1 MKFSVITKSAKN
13 TINTEKNG
21 NTRISMNMLD
31 RLAEDNNEIKETQ
44 EVALAVRVLEELIIR
59 IFSSPCLEEVVA
71 VFDKAVEA
79 RNSKDRTSTR
89 SFSLA
94 FGMRRRHT
102 SKC

>member
-1 MKFSVITKSAKN
+1 MKSSVIPKSAKN
-13 TINTEKNG
+13 TISTEKIG
-21 NTRISMNMLD
+21 NTRISLNMLD

-44 EVALAVRVLEELIIR
+44 EVALAVRVLEELIIQ
-59 IFSSPCLEEVVA
+59 IFLSLCLEEVVA
-71 VFDKAVEA
+71 VSDKAVEA
-79 RNSKDRTSTR
+79 RNSKDRISTP